1 MRTYK
6 LFYTLYF
13 SPPSH
18 YGIPRNACKCK
29 ICTEDCDLSIV
40 RNGISYITDSETYG
54 PEFTDKTGTVKQ
66 NYFIV
71 EDFSTAYNCFE
82 SNFVTNGFSEEN
94 YLEIDKKEFADGPG
108 DVAFSIEKIEIYDI
122 NNKLIESVDY

>member
-40 RNGISYITDSETYG
+40 RTGISYITDGETYG
-54 PEFTDKTGTVKQ
+54 PEF
-66 NYFIV
+66 IV
-71 EDFSTAYNCFE
+71 DDFSTAYNCFE
-82 SNFVTNGFSEEN
+82 SNFVTDGFSEEN

-122 NNKLIESVDY
+122 NNKLIKSIDY

>member
-6 LFYTLYF
+6 LFYSLYF

-40 RNGISYITDSETYG
+40 RNGITFISDGDKYG
-54 PEFTDKTGTVKQ
+54 PEFIDKTGVVKQ

-71 EDFSTAYNCFE
+71 DDFSTAYNCFE

-94 YLEIDKKEFADGPG
+94 YFKIDKKEFVEGPG

-122 NNKLIESVDY
+122 NNELIKSVDY

>member
-6 LFYTLYF
+6 LFYSLYF
-13 SPPSH
+13 SPPTH
-18 YGIPRNACKCK
+18 YGIPRNACKCE

-40 RNGISYITDSETYG
+40 RNDVTFVSDGDKYG
-54 PEFTDKTGTVKQ
+54 PEFTDKAGTVKQ

-71 EDFSTAYNCFE
+71 DDFSTAYNCFE

-94 YLEIDKKEFADGPG
+94 YFRIDEQEFTDGPG

-122 NNKLIESVDY
+122 NNELIETVNY